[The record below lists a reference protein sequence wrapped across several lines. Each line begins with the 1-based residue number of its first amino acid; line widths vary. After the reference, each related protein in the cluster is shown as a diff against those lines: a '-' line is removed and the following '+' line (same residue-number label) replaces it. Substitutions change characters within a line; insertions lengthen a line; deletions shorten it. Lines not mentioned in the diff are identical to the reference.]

1 MDKLKPNYNICKIA
15 SSTQGRSVSIETRKQ
30 ISSKLT
36 GRILSKKTKLKIS
49 KSLKGR
55 TSPTLGV
62 NMPQHTKDKI
72 SKSLKKVSKRG
83 EDHHTYGIKWSES
96 RKKRINYEK
105 ENNPNYTKLNKKAI
119 IDIIQLRKV
128 GISLVEIGA
137 KYKICYNKVKNVL
150 IENGEI
156 FVRKTTARPIKC
168 ITTGENFESIV
179 KASLSLKIDRG
190 SISKVLNG
198 FKKTVKELEFVYD

>member
-1 MDKLKPNYNICKIA
+1 M
-15 SSTQGRSVSIETRKQ
+15 
-30 ISSKLT
+30 
-36 GRILSKKTKLKIS
+36 
-49 KSLKGR
+49 
-55 TSPTLGV
+55 
-62 NMPQHTKDKI
+62 
-72 SKSLKKVSKRG
+72 
-83 EDHHTYGIKWSES
+83 
-96 RKKRINYEK
+96 
-105 ENNPNYTKLNKKAI
+105 
-119 IDIIQLRKV
+119 
-128 GISLVEIGA
+128 EIGA